1 MLLWIPVHVGII
13 GNEYA
18 DQLAE
23 KAKTVKTKQ
32 LELHKLIKSNAI
44 PYIIRSGWKSSATE
58 QNLHKCQRQNMPRK
72 IALILFRM
80 ETGHDSCQTSS

>member
-44 PYIIRSGWKSSATE
+44 PYIIRSG
-58 QNLHKCQRQNMPRK
+58 
-72 IALILFRM
+72 
-80 ETGHDSCQTSS
+80 